1 MSLQLTVHTLM
12 TKGKGLFAADESAAT
27 CAKRFEALG
36 IPCTETTRRNYREML
51 FTTPHLSQ
59 YISGV
64 ILFDETI
71 RQKSHAGPTLI
82 SLLQSANIL
91 PGIKVD
97 KGLVDLDNFPDE
109 KVTEGLDGL
118 KARVEEYHGLGAR
131 FAKWRAVIKITNSL
145 PTSTAILANTE
156 LLARYSAICQS
167 AGLVPIVEP
176 EVLFEGNHS
185 LQRCESVTTE
195 VLKALFHDLELHR
208 VDLSG
213 LILKSSFV
221 MAGSESSDLST
232 AQEIGQATLRTFK
245 TAVPHTIGG
254 IVFLSGGETPERSTA
269 NLQAV
274 AAHGPQPWPIT
285 FSYSRALQQ
294 PSLEAWVGESDNNI
308 KAQTI
313 FLQRAHLNSLAS
325 LGKYQPEFEPPK
337 I

>member
-1 MSLQLTVHTLM
+1 M
-12 TKGKGLFAADESAAT
+12 TSGKGLFAADESATT
-27 CAKRFEALG
+27 CAKRFDALG

-51 FTTPHLSQ
+51 FSTPHLSQ

-71 RQKSHAGPTLI
+71 RQKSHAGP
-82 SLLQSANIL
+82 SLVHILESNNII

-97 KGLVDLDNFPDE
+97 KGLVDLANFPDE
-109 KVTEGLDGL
+109 KVSEGLDGL
-118 KARVEEYHGLGAR
+118 KARVEEYYQLGAR

-156 LLARYSAICQS
+156 VLARYSAICQS

-185 LQRCESVTTE
+185 LERAETVTTE

-221 MAGSESSDLST
+221 MAGSDSSNPST
-232 AQEIGQATLRTFK
+232 ADEIGQATLRTFK
-245 TAVPHTIGG
+245 ATVPHNVGG
-254 IVFLSGGETPERSTA
+254 IVFLSGGETPEHSTA

-274 AAHGPQPWPIT
+274 ASHGPQPWPIT

-294 PSLEAWVGESDNNI
+294 PSLEAWVGESENII

-313 FLQRAHLNSLAS
+313 FLQRAQLNSLAS
-325 LGKYQPEFEPPK
+325 LGKYQSGFEPAK
-337 I
+337 V